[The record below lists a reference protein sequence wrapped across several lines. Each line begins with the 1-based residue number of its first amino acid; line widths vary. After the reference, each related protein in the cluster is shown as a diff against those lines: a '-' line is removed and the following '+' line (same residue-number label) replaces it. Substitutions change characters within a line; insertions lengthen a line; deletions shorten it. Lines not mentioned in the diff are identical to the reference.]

1 MNPFL
6 SAASLLPMRQLICKI
21 NEYERT
27 CIYPLI
33 RIQAALLPP
42 ALDSCLIALV
52 KAITENPE
60 DAYVSHAVHFIVNIL
75 RILRKMPF

>member
-1 MNPFL
+1 MHIP
-6 SAASLLPMRQLICKI
+6 I
-21 NEYERT
+21 NKDSSRA
-27 CIYPLI
+27 P
-33 RIQAALLPP
+33 AP

>member
-1 MNPFL
+1 M
-6 SAASLLPMRQLICKI
+6 
-21 NEYERT
+21 
-27 CIYPLI
+27 

-60 DAYVSHAVHFIVNIL
+60 DAYVSHAVHFAALEKVDTE
-75 RILRKMPF
+75 R